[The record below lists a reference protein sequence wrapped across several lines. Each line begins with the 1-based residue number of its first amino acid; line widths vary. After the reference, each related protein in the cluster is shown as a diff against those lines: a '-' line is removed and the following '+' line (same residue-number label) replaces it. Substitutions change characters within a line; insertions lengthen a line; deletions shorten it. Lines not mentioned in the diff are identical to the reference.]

1 MKDEYVVALAGN
13 PNTGKSTVFNAFTG
27 LNQHTGNWS
36 GKTVVNAEGSFKAQ
50 GISFK
55 MVDLPGVYS
64 LLSDSAEER
73 AAKEFICSK
82 QADIV
87 LVVADETCLER
98 NLNLCIQIC
107 ELTHNVILCLN
118 LIDEARKKGIVVD
131 TMLLSNLLGIPV
143 IETCARSGSGIE
155 EIKQTM
161 VKIAKEETM
170 CVPIK
175 TNLDGMDFEKSCIET
190 LKRAEAIANAVV
202 SNGNKR
208 NFESVADSIVLSKK
222 FGIPIMLLL
231 LGLIFWI
238 TIVGANYPSSLLMN
252 LFATAEEKLKILLAP
267 TPNWVKG
274 IIAEGMF
281 KTAAWVVAV
290 MLPPMAIFFPL
301 FTFLEDVG
309 FLPRI
314 AFNLDGLFKKADAHG
329 KQVLTMMMGF
339 GCNAAGVTAARIIE
353 TPRERLIAILTNN
366 FVPCNGRFPT
376 IILLVS
382 IFIAGGTSNSFIAG
396 AIVLL
401 LIIVSVCVTLLCS
414 KILSKTILKGE
425 PSAFVLELPPYRRP
439 QFLQILVRSMLDRT
453 LFVLGRAVTVAVPAG
468 AVIWIMQNVTIG
480 GSSLL
485 LWFSNFMNPLGII
498 MGMNGIILAAFVLG
512 IPANEIV
519 LPILLM
525 YYSNGTALMD
535 ISTHAEMFTIFSQN
549 GWTLVTALCVT
560 MFSLNHFPCA
570 TTLMTIKKETGSI
583 KWTAVAFILPTVV
596 GMVICTIINALYHII
611 GMFL

>member
-1 MKDEYVVALAGN
+1 MKDEYIIALAGN

-36 GKTVVNAEGSFKAQ
+36 GKTVVNAEGFFKAD

-64 LLSDSAEER
+64 LLSDIAEEH

-87 LVVADETCLER
+87 LVVADATCLER
-98 NLNLCIQIC
+98 NLNLCIQTAD
-107 ELTHNVILCLN
+107 LADNVILCLN
-118 LIDEARKKGIVVD
+118 LMDEAKKREIFID
-131 TMLLSNLLGIPV
+131 TNMLSKLLGISV
-143 IETCARSGSGIE
+143 IETCARSGEGID
-155 EIKQTM
+155 EIKHEM
-161 VKIAKEETM
+161 VNIINGEKK

-175 TNLDGMDFEKSCIET
+175 TNLIGMSFEESCIET
-190 LKRAEAIANAVV
+190 LKRAKNIADAVV
-202 SNGNKR
+202 SNGKAKD
-208 NFESVADSIVLSKK
+208 FQSMADSIVLSKK

-252 LFATAEEKLKILLAP
+252 MFAATNEMLKELLENTPYWVSGIL
-267 TPNWVKG
+267 VD
-274 IIAEGMF
+274 GMF
-281 KTAAWVVAV
+281 KTASWVVAV

-314 AFNLDGLFKKADAHG
+314 AFNLDGLFKRADAHG

-339 GCNAAGVTAARIIE
+339 GCNAAGVTSARIIE
-353 TPRERLIAILTNN
+353 TPRERIIAILTNN

-382 IFIAGGTSNSFIAG
+382 VFIARGTSSSVMAG
-396 AIVLL
+396 AMVLL
-401 LIIVSVCVTLLCS
+401 LIIISVGITLICS
-414 KILSKTILKGE
+414 KILSKTILKGV
-425 PSAFVLELPPYRRP
+425 PSSFVLELPPYRRP
-439 QFLQILVRSMLDRT
+439 QILQILVHSMLDRT

-468 AVIWIMQNVTIG
+468 AVIWIMQNVVFG

-485 LWFSNFMNPLGII
+485 LNFSRFLEPLGLI
-498 MGMNGIILAAFVLG
+498 MGMNGMILAAFILG

-525 YYSNGTALMD
+525 YYSNGTALTD
-535 ISTHAEMFTIFSQN
+535 ISSNAEIFRIFTQN
-549 GWTLVTALCVT
+549 GWTMVTAICVT

-570 TTLMTIKKETGSI
+570 TTLMTIKKETGST
-583 KWTAVAFILPTVV
+583 KWTLIAFALPTIVGIV
-596 GMVICTIINALYHII
+596 ICIIINLIAHIMGMVL
-611 GMFL
+611 

>member
-1 MKDEYVVALAGN
+1 MKDEYIIALAGN

-36 GKTVVNAEGSFKAQ
+36 GKTVANAQGFFKED

-55 MVDLPGVYS
+55 MMDLPGVYS

-87 LVVADETCLER
+87 LVVADATCLER
-98 NLNLCIQIC
+98 NLNLCIQIGD
-107 ELTHNVILCLN
+107 LTENVILCLN
-118 LIDEARKKGIVVD
+118 LIDEAKKRKIVVD
-131 TMLLSNLLGIPV
+131 TNYLSNLLGIPV
-143 IETCARSGSGIE
+143 IETCARNGKGIE

-161 VKIAKEETM
+161 VKMAKAEIKS
-170 CVPIK
+170 VPIK
-175 TNLDGMDFEKSCIET
+175 TNLSGMDFEESCIET
-190 LKRAEAIANAVV
+190 LKRAEAIANAVI
-202 SNGNKR
+202 SSENSKD
-208 NFESVADSIVLSKK
+208 FQLTIDSIVLSKK

-231 LGLIFWI
+231 LAFIFWI
-238 TIVGANYPSSLLMN
+238 TIVGANYPSTALMN
-252 LFATAEEKLKILLAP
+252 LFALAEEKLKILLAP
-267 TPNWVKG
+267 TPYWVKG
-274 IIAEGMF
+274 IVAEGMF

-339 GCNAAGVTAARIIE
+339 GCNAAGVTATRIIE

-382 IFIAGGTSNSFIAG
+382 IFIAGGTSNSFVAG

-401 LIIVSVCVTLLCS
+401 LIITSVGITLLCS
-414 KILSKTILKGE
+414 KLLSKTILKGE

-439 QFLQILVRSMLDRT
+439 QILQILVRSMLDRT

-468 AVIWIMQNVTIG
+468 AIIWLMQNVTVG
-480 GSSLL
+480 DSSLL
-485 LWFSNFMNPLGII
+485 LCLSNFLNPLGLI
-498 MGMNGIILAAFVLG
+498 MGMNGIILAAFILG

-535 ISTHAEMFTIFSQN
+535 VSSHAEMFTIFSQN
-549 GWTLVTALCVT
+549 GWTIATAICVT

-570 TTLMTIKKETGSI
+570 TTLITIKKETGSA
-583 KWTAVAFILPTVV
+583 KWTAIAFVLPTIV
-596 GMVICTIINALYHII
+596 GMVICTIINAISYII

>member
-1 MKDEYVVALAGN
+1 MKDEYIIALAGN

-36 GKTVVNAEGSFKAQ
+36 GKTVANAEGFFKVEDL
-50 GISFK
+50 SFK

-73 AAKEFICSK
+73 AAKDFICSK

-87 LVVADETCLER
+87 LVVADATCLER
-98 NLNLCIQIC
+98 NLNLCIQIGD
-107 ELTHNVILCLN
+107 LADNVILCLN
-118 LIDEARKKGIVVD
+118 LMDEAKKREIVVD
-131 TMLLSNLLGIPV
+131 TKLLSECLGIPV
-143 IETCARSGSGIE
+143 VEASARSGQGIE

-161 VKIAKEETM
+161 VRMANGE
-170 CVPIK
+170 IK
-175 TNLDGMDFEKSCIET
+175 STPVRTDLNGMDFEDSCIET
-190 LKRAEAIANAVV
+190 LKRAENIAKAVV
-202 SNGNKR
+202 SKGNGKDFQAMVDN
-208 NFESVADSIVLSKK
+208 IVLSKK
-222 FGIPIMLLL
+222 FGIPIMLLM
-231 LGLIFWI
+231 LGVIFWI
-238 TIVGANYPSSLLMN
+238 TIVGANYPSTALMSM
-252 LFATAEEKLKILLAP
+252 FAAAEDKLKILLVS
-267 TPNWVKG
+267 TPYWVRG
-274 IIAEGMF
+274 ILVDGMF

-290 MLPPMAIFFPL
+290 MLPPMAIFFPM

-353 TPRERLIAILTNN
+353 SPRERLIAIITNN

-382 IFIAGGTSNSFIAG
+382 IFIAGGTSNSLVAG
-396 AIVLL
+396 GIVLL
-401 LIIVSVCVTLLCS
+401 LIITSVGITLLCS
-414 KILSKTILKGE
+414 KLLSKTILKGI

-439 QFLQILVRSMLDRT
+439 QILQILVRSMLDRT

-468 AVIWIMQNVTIG
+468 AVIWIMQNVTLG
-480 GSSLL
+480 ESSLL
-485 LWFSNFMNPLGII
+485 VNFAYFLEPLGLI
-498 MGMNGIILAAFVLG
+498 MGMNGLILAAFILG

-519 LPILLM
+519 IPILLM
-525 YYSNGTALMD
+525 YYSNGTALTD
-535 ISTHAEMFTIFSQN
+535 IASHGEMFQIFTQN
-549 GWTLVTALCVT
+549 GWTIATALCVT

-570 TTLMTIKKETGSI
+570 TTLMTIKKETGSL
-583 KWTAVAFILPTVV
+583 KWTAVAFALPTIV
-596 GMVICTIINALYHII
+596 GMAICIIINAISHLMGLFI
-611 GMFL
+611 

>member
-1 MKDEYVVALAGN
+1 MKDEYIIALAGN

-36 GKTVVNAEGSFKAQ
+36 GKTVGNAQ
-50 GISFK
+50 GFFKEDGITFK
-55 MVDLPGVYS
+55 MMDLPGVYS

-87 LVVADETCLER
+87 LVVADATCLER
-98 NLNLCIQIC
+98 NLNLCIQIGDLV
-107 ELTHNVILCLN
+107 ENVILCLN
-118 LIDEARKKGIVVD
+118 LIDEAKKRKIVVD
-131 TMLLSNLLGIPV
+131 TNSLSNLLGIPV
-143 IETCARSGSGIE
+143 IETCARNGKGIE

-161 VKIAKEETM
+161 VKMAKAEIKS
-170 CVPIK
+170 VPIK
-175 TNLDGMDFEKSCIET
+175 TNLNGMDFEETCIET
-190 LKRAEAIANAVV
+190 LKRAETIAKAVV
-202 SNGNKR
+202 SSENSKD
-208 NFESVADSIVLSKK
+208 SQSTIDSIVLSKK

-231 LGLIFWI
+231 LALIFWI

-252 LFATAEEKLKILLAP
+252 LFAATEENLKMLLAP
-267 TPNWVKG
+267 TPYWVKG

-339 GCNAAGVTAARIIE
+339 GCNAAGVTATRIIE
-353 TPRERLIAILTNN
+353 TPRERLIAIITNN

-382 IFIAGGTSNSFIAG
+382 IFIAGGTSNSFVAG

-401 LIIVSVCVTLLCS
+401 LIIASVGITLLCS
-414 KILSKTILKGE
+414 KLLSKTILKGE

-439 QFLQILVRSMLDRT
+439 QILQIIVRSMLDRT
-453 LFVLGRAVTVAVPAG
+453 LFVLGRAVTVAIPAG
-468 AVIWIMQNVTIG
+468 AVIWLMQNVTVG

-485 LWFSNFMNPLGII
+485 LCLSNFLNPLGLV
-498 MGMNGIILAAFVLG
+498 MGMNGIILAAFILG

-549 GWTLVTALCVT
+549 GWTIVTALCVT

-570 TTLMTIKKETGSI
+570 TTLMTIKKETGSA
-583 KWTAVAFILPTVV
+583 KWTAVAFALPTIV
-596 GMVICTIINALYHII
+596 GMVICTIINAISYII

>member
-1 MKDEYVVALAGN
+1 MKDEYIIALAGN

-36 GKTVVNAEGSFKAQ
+36 GKTVANAEGFFKED
-50 GISFK
+50 GITFK
-55 MVDLPGVYS
+55 MMDLPGVYS

-87 LVVADETCLER
+87 LVVADATCLER

-107 ELTHNVILCLN
+107 DLTENVILCLN
-118 LIDEARKKGIVVD
+118 LIDEAKKRKIVVD
-131 TMLLSNLLGIPV
+131 TNLLSNLLGIPV
-143 IETCARSGSGIE
+143 IETCARNGKGIE
-155 EIKQTM
+155 EIKKTM
-161 VKIAKEETM
+161 VKMAKSEIKS
-170 CVPIK
+170 VPIK
-175 TNLDGMDFEKSCIET
+175 TSLNGMDFEESCIET
-190 LKRAEAIANAVV
+190 LKRAETISKAVV
-202 SNGNKR
+202 SSENSKD
-208 NFESVADSIVLSKK
+208 FQSTIDSIVLSKK

-252 LFATAEEKLKILLAP
+252 LFAEAEEKLKMLLAP
-267 TPNWVKG
+267 TPYWVKG
-274 IIAEGMF
+274 IVAEGMF

-353 TPRERLIAILTNN
+353 TPRERLIAIITNN

-382 IFIAGGTSNSFIAG
+382 IFIAGGTSNSFVAG
-396 AIVLL
+396 GIVLL
-401 LIIVSVCVTLLCS
+401 LIITSVGITLLCS
-414 KILSKTILKGE
+414 KLLSKTMLKGE

-439 QFLQILVRSMLDRT
+439 QILQIIVRSMLDRT

-468 AVIWIMQNVTIG
+468 AVIWIMQNVTVG
-480 GSSLL
+480 GNSLL
-485 LWFSNFMNPLGII
+485 LCLSNFLNPLGLI
-498 MGMNGIILAAFVLG
+498 MGMNGIILAAFILG

-549 GWTLVTALCVT
+549 GWTIATALCVT

-570 TTLMTIKKETGSI
+570 TTLMTIKKETGSA
-583 KWTAVAFILPTVV
+583 KWTAVAFALPTIV
-596 GMVICTIINALYHII
+596 GMVICTIINVLYHII

>member
-1 MKDEYVVALAGN
+1 MKDEYIVALAGN

-36 GKTVVNAEGSFKAQ
+36 GKTVANAQGFFKED

-55 MVDLPGVYS
+55 MMDLPGVYS

-73 AAKEFICSK
+73 GAKEFICSK

-87 LVVADETCLER
+87 LVVADATCLER
-98 NLNLCIQIC
+98 NLNLCIQIGDLA
-107 ELTHNVILCLN
+107 ENVILCLN
-118 LIDEARKKGIVVD
+118 LIDEAKKRKIVVD
-131 TMLLSNLLGIPV
+131 TQLLSSLLGIPV
-143 IETCARSGSGIE
+143 IETCARSGKGIE

-161 VKIAKEETM
+161 VKMAKAEIKS
-170 CVPIK
+170 VPIK
-175 TNLDGMDFEKSCIET
+175 TNLNGMDFEESCIET
-190 LKRAEAIANAVV
+190 LKRAEAIAKAVV
-202 SNGNKR
+202 SS
-208 NFESVADSIVLSKK
+208 ESSKDFQLTIDSIVLSKK

-238 TIVGANYPSSLLMN
+238 TIVGANYPSTALMN
-252 LFATAEEKLKILLAP
+252 LFAVAEGNLKTLLAP
-267 TPNWVKG
+267 APYWVKG
-274 IIAEGMF
+274 IVAEGMF

-339 GCNAAGVTAARIIE
+339 GCNAAGVTATRIIE

-382 IFIAGGTSNSFIAG
+382 IFIAGGTNNSLVAG

-401 LIIVSVCVTLLCS
+401 LIITSVGITLLCS
-414 KILSKTILKGE
+414 KLLSKTMLKGE

-439 QFLQILVRSMLDRT
+439 QILQILVHSMLDRT

-468 AVIWIMQNVTIG
+468 AIIWLMQNVTVG

-485 LWFSNFMNPLGII
+485 LCLSNFLNPLGLL
-498 MGMNGIILAAFVLG
+498 MGMNGIILAAFILG

-525 YYSNGTALMD
+525 YYSNGTALTD
-535 ISTHAEMFTIFSQN
+535 ISSHSEMFTIFSQN
-549 GWTLVTALCVT
+549 GWTFVTALCVT

-570 TTLMTIKKETGSI
+570 TTLMTTKKETGSI
-583 KWTAVAFILPTVV
+583 KWTAVAFVLPTIV
-596 GMVICTIINALYHII
+596 GMVICTIINVLYHII

>member
-1 MKDEYVVALAGN
+1 MKDEYIIALAGN

-36 GKTVVNAEGSFKAQ
+36 GKTVANAEGFFKED

-55 MVDLPGVYS
+55 MMDLPGVYS

-73 AAKEFICSK
+73 AAKDFICSK

-87 LVVADETCLER
+87 LVVADATCLER
-98 NLNLCIQIC
+98 NLNLCIQIGD
-107 ELTHNVILCLN
+107 LAKNVILCLN
-118 LIDEARKKGIVVD
+118 LIDEAKKRKIIVD
-131 TMLLSNLLGIPV
+131 TNALSSLLGIPV
-143 IETCARSGSGIE
+143 IETCARNGTGIE
-155 EIKQTM
+155 EIKHTM
-161 VKIAKEETM
+161 VKMAKEEIE

-175 TNLDGMDFEKSCIET
+175 TNLNGMDFEESCIET
-190 LKRAEAIANAVV
+190 LKRAETIANAVV
-202 SNGNKR
+202 SNDNVKD
-208 NFESVADSIVLSKK
+208 FQSMADSIVLSKK

-252 LFATAEEKLKILLAP
+252 LFAAAEENLKTLLEP
-267 TPNWVKG
+267 TPYWVKG
-274 IIAEGMF
+274 IVAEGMF

-339 GCNAAGVTAARIIE
+339 GCNAAGVTASRIIE
-353 TPRERLIAILTNN
+353 APRERLIAILTNN

-401 LIIVSVCVTLLCS
+401 LIITSVGITLICS
-414 KILSKTILKGE
+414 KILSKTILKGV

-468 AVIWIMQNVTIG
+468 AVIWLMQNVTVG

-485 LWFSNFMNPLGII
+485 LCFSNFLDPLGLI
-498 MGMNGIILAAFVLG
+498 MGMNGIILAAFILG

-525 YYSNGTALMD
+525 YYSNGTALTD
-535 ISTHAEMFTIFSQN
+535 ISSHAEMFTIFSQN
-549 GWTLVTALCVT
+549 GWTIATALCVT

-570 TTLMTIKKETGSI
+570 TTLMTIKKETGST
-583 KWTAVAFILPTVV
+583 KWTAVAFALPTIV
-596 GMVICTIINALYHII
+596 GLVICAIINGLYNII

>member
-36 GKTVVNAEGSFKAQ
+36 GKTVANAEGFFKAE

-73 AAKEFICSK
+73 AAKDFICSK

-87 LVVADETCLER
+87 LVVADATCLER

-107 ELTHNVILCLN
+107 ELTDNVILCLN
-118 LIDEARKKGIVVD
+118 LIDEATKKGIIVD
-131 TMLLSNLLGIPV
+131 TILLSNLLGIPV
-143 IETCARSGSGIE
+143 IETCARSGNGIE

-161 VKIAKEETM
+161 VKIAKEETK

-175 TNLDGMDFEKSCIET
+175 TNLNGLDFEKSCIET
-190 LKRAEAIANAVV
+190 LKRAEAIGNAVV
-202 SNGNKR
+202 SSGNEKK
-208 NFESVADSIVLSKK
+208 FESIADSIVLSKK
-222 FGIPIMLLL
+222 FGIPIILLL
-231 LGLIFWI
+231 LGFIFWI

-252 LFATAEEKLKILLAP
+252 LFAATEEKLKILLSPAP
-267 TPNWVKG
+267 YWVKG

-382 IFIAGGTSNSFIAG
+382 IFIAGGTSNSFVAG

-401 LIIVSVCVTLLCS
+401 LIIISVCITLLCS

-425 PSAFVLELPPYRRP
+425 PSSFVLELPPYRRP

-453 LFVLGRAVTVAVPAG
+453 LFVLGRAVTVAIPAG
-468 AVIWIMQNVTIG
+468 AVIWIMQNVTVG

-485 LWFSNFMNPLGII
+485 LCFSNFLDPLGFI

-549 GWTLVTALCVT
+549 GWTIATALCVT

-570 TTLMTIKKETGSI
+570 TTLMTIKKETGST
-583 KWTAVAFILPTVV
+583 KWTAVAFVLPTVV
-596 GMVICTIINALYHII
+596 GMVICTIINVLYHII
-611 GMFL
+611 GIFL